1 MVYSFLFLS
10 RFWLCCQS
18 NAVLIEC
25 FRKCSLLFY
34 CLVSFPLFFFSPLIL
49 RPDHSNCPMFKC
61 TGSFFCLLK
70 SGVDI
75 LQWIFHFSSYTFSSR
90 VYICFFF
97 LNNFSLWVFSIWWY
111 IILLFFFSFFFFVHC
126 YLALCLVSPLCGLP
140 PGQFLFIS
148 LRVCVCK

>member
-10 RFWLCCQS
+10 HFWLCCQS

-97 LNNFSLWVFSIWWY
+97 KIISLYGYSLFDDTSFSCFSLV
-111 IILLFFFSFFFFVHC
+111 FFFFVHC

>member
-111 IILLFFFSFFFFVHC
+111 IILLFFFSFFFFR
-126 YLALCLVSPLCGLP
+126 PL
-140 PGQFLFIS
+140 LFSS
-148 LRVCVCK
+148 LSSKSAVWASSRTVFIHFIACVCV